1 MIVGI
6 HRTEAWQDH
15 SVLAK
20 ELAVGQSGVSGDAS
34 LGPFVGS
41 VEEVKSVNVSGRE
54 LGGLNR
60 HVAEKS
66 GSLIEGSS
74 VGAANV
80 R

>member
-6 HRTEAWQDH
+6 HRAEAWQDH

-34 LGPFVGS
+34 LRSFVGS
-41 VEEVKSVNVSGRE
+41 VEEIESVYVSGRK

-60 HVAEKS
+60 HIAEES
-66 GSLIEGSS
+66 GGLIEGSS